1 MSKKIFYSPLA
12 QQDLAEI
19 SDYIAEELGSPIT
32 AAGIVEEIL
41 DRVDLLAQFPESGTP
56 LSSICSIQSS
66 YRFVISHG
74 YLAFYR
80 VLDAVY
86 VDRILHQRRDYLRV
100 LLGGESSFD

>member
-66 YRFVISHG
+66 YPICDFLRLSG
-74 YLAFYR
+74 
-80 VLDAVY
+80 VLPSFRCSLRGPY
-86 VDRILHQRRDYLRV
+86 PSSEKGLSQGSFGRRILV
-100 LLGGESSFD
+100 